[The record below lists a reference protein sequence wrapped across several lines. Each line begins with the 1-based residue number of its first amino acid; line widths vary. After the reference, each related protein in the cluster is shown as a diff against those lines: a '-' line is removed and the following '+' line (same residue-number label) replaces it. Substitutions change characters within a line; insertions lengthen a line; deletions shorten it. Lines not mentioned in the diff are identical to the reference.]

1 MGFPEDSSGHV
12 DVSPLVS
19 VCRVRRRADLYL
31 RRNFRAHIKSAPAI
45 AYTQPLLKIAIETRV
60 QYKVGF
66 AGPTQDP
73 TIEAVG
79 QNTDAKCEITLV
91 YPGCANTRGL
101 YQAAARPVA
110 TTVPAKPQ
118 YNANLSIEGSR
129 FRYPDSS

>member
-19 VCRVRRRADLYL
+19 VCPVRRRADLYL

-66 AGPTQDP
+66 AGQPKIRP
-73 TIEAVG
+73 
-79 QNTDAKCEITLV
+79 L
-91 YPGCANTRGL
+91 RL
-101 YQAAARPVA
+101 LARI
-110 TTVPAKPQ
+110 Q
-118 YNANLSIEGSR
+118 MLNARLH
-129 FRYPDSS
+129 